1 MLEQERTR
9 GAGPIPGDS
18 GYADSAS
25 APAPKVE
32 VRRSARRRRT
42 VTAYRERDT
51 IVVLIPGRMSRAEE
65 KRFVDDMVRRVLDR
79 ESRTAPPAGDAALLD
94 RADALAGRFLDPGSP
109 RPRRVSWVRNQQQRW
124 GSCTPSTATIRLSSR
139 LQVMPDWVVDYVL
152 LHEVAHLAEPTHSS
166 SFWALVD
173 RYPQA
178 ERARGYLEG
187 YLAGQSRAG
196 SDVAGSGGE
205 GAGA

>member
-1 MLEQERTR
+1 MGIDRGSKGER
-9 GAGPIPGDS
+9 PIPGVSDD
-18 GYADSAS
+18 AEPAS
-25 APAPKVE
+25 APKVE

-79 ESRTAPPAGDAALLD
+79 ESRAAPPAGDAALLD
-94 RADALAGRFLDPGSP
+94 RANALAGSYLDPESP

-124 GSCTPSTATIRLSSR
+124 GSCTPSTANIRLSHR

-152 LHEVAHLAEPTHSS
+152 LHEITHLVEPTHSS
-166 SFWALVD
+166 NFWALVD

-178 ERARGYLEG
+178 ARARGYLEG
-187 YLAGQSRAG
+187 YLAGQS
-196 SDVAGSGGE
+196 GGAAE
-205 GAGA
+205 GGGPEGGAAGA